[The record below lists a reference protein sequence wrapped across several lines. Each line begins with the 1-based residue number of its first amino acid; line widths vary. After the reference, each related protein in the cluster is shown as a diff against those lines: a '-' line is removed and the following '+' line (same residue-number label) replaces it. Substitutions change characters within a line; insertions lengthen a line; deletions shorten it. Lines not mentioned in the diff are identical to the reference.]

1 MAVWREGV
9 PVWGDSGIRM
19 IRMRAR
25 DGEYGMRNAERG
37 GFSASHPRSAF
48 RIRILAAWVA
58 VAFVACHRYEP
69 ATAATVARGTSVS
82 VSLTDFGTANLGRLL
97 GMGVGTV
104 EGDLLAVSDSALTI
118 AVQLVRQRDG
128 IETFWKGEQV
138 SIPRVEVAEIRQ
150 RRFSKGRS
158 AMATV
163 AVIAAAVGAVEA
175 FIGTGS
181 GTPPAGGPGG
191 GGPR

>member
-1 MAVWREGV
+1 
-9 PVWGDSGIRM
+9 
-19 IRMRAR
+19 
-25 DGEYGMRNAERG
+25 
-37 GFSASHPRSAF
+37 
-48 RIRILAAWVA
+48 
-58 VAFVACHRYEP
+58 
-69 ATAATVARGTSVS
+69 

-104 EGDLLAVSDSALTI
+104 EGELQSLTDSALTI

-138 SIPRVEVAEIRQ
+138 TIARSDVAEIRQ
-150 RRFSKGRS
+150 RRFSKGKS
-158 AMATV
+158 AVATV

-181 GTPPAGGPGG
+181 GSSPPGG
-191 GGPR
+191 GGGPGPR